1 MNGQNTVT
9 TAMIKLNCQYEPIT
23 YTGSLCQYGRTVAT
37 VAFILKAIISDMNP
51 RTTKTAY

>member
-37 VAFILKAIISDMNP
+37 VAFILKAIVLDMNP